1 VKHEQKTLINTYTV
15 KTSMTVLVDTGVFF
29 AFYSLR
35 DKHHLDSLG
44 LITHLVKGK
53 WGKAFITNH
62 ILDETL
68 NILKYKIAPETSR
81 VFLEVFI
88 DKGVV
93 EVLYTD
99 IDLEMKALEI
109 FKENLGRKGFSYTDA
124 VTVAAMREFKIEYLL
139 SYDLRSFQG
148 LIDNIIG
155 PNYWQMLPNAE
166 KEQILK
172 LVRKYKTC
180 S

>member
-1 VKHEQKTLINTYTV
+1 
-15 KTSMTVLVDTGVFF
+15 MTALVDTGVFF

-44 LITHLVKGK
+44 LIAHLVKGK
-53 WGKAFITNH
+53 WGKAFVTNH

-68 NILKYKIAPETSR
+68 NILKYRVSPEASKAFVET
-81 VFLEVFI
+81 FI

-93 EVLYTD
+93 GVLYTD
-99 IDLEMKALEI
+99 ADLEAKALGI
-109 FKENLGRKGFSYTDA
+109 FRENLGRKGFSYTDA
-124 VTVAAMREFKIEYLL
+124 VTVATMEEFMIGYLL

-148 LIDNIIG
+148 LVDNIIG
-155 PNYWQMLPNAE
+155 PDYWRMLSSDE
-166 KEQILK
+166 KKQILK
-172 LVRKYKTC
+172 LARKYRAY